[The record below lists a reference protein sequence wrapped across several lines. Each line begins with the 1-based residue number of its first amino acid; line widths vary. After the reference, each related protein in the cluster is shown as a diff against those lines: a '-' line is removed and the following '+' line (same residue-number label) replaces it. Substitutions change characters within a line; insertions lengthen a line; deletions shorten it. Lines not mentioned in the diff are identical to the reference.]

1 MYLINQPC
9 TKHVKGLLAGSHHR
23 YGSVRG
29 DTPSAGAY
37 SATLLFRRS
46 RSAGAGSYLEGPYF
60 TPQNKGAHP
69 AEWFRELDLAE
80 LDEMI
85 AISRDTLRVVALAP
99 EKPEHFRR
107 LTI

>member
-1 MYLINQPC
+1 ML
-9 TKHVKGLLAGSHHR
+9 
-23 YGSVRG
+23 
-29 DTPSAGAY
+29 
-37 SATLLFRRS
+37 
-46 RSAGAGSYLEGPYF
+46 GSYLEGPYF